1 MTYRTPSALVLL
13 GLTTLSLAAQPP
25 AERSPF
31 EANLTSVI
39 AMADAKKLSSR
50 SNPAG
55 YLLGLAYRAELYPSM
70 EARLH
75 LGFMSFA
82 GKDGSGLEN
91 KKRPQLH
98 FGLDLM
104 KAYERFTF
112 YGGLTGTQWKQSIN
126 ASDPDFTGFNR
137 ATGIKLG
144 ARAGAEYLIGRG
156 LTAQLSFEQTEFNR
170 KFNPSWIGAGI
181 VYRFKGE

>member
-1 MTYRTPSALVLL
+1 MTNRMTSALLSL
-13 GLTTLSLAAQPP
+13 GLWALPMSAQAP

-39 AMADAKKLSSR
+39 AMADMKKISSK

-55 YLLGLAYRAELYPSM
+55 YLLGLAYRAELYPAM

-75 LGFMSFA
+75 LGFMSVA
-82 GKDGSGLEN
+82 GAAGSGLEN

-98 FGLDLM
+98 FGLDLV
-104 KAYERFTF
+104 KTYDRLSFF
-112 YGGLTGTQWKQSIN
+112 GGLTGTQWKQSIN
-126 ASDPDFTGFNR
+126 ATDPNFTGFNR

-144 ARAGAEYLIGRG
+144 ARAGAEYMIGHRFS
-156 LTAQLSFEQTEFNR
+156 AQLTFEQTEFNR
-170 KFNPSWIGAGI
+170 KYNPSWIGAGI
-181 VYRFKGE
+181 AYRFKGD

>member
-1 MTYRTPSALVLL
+1 MFLVL
-13 GLTTLSLAAQPP
+13 TALSLTGQTP

-31 EANLTSVI
+31 EANLTTII
-39 AMADAKKLSSR
+39 AMADTKKISSG

-55 YLLGLAYRAELYPSM
+55 YLVGLAYRTDLYPTM
-70 EARLH
+70 DARLH

-82 GKDGSGLEN
+82 GKEGSGLEN
-91 KKRPQLH
+91 RKRPQLH

-104 KAYERFTF
+104 KTYDRLSIF
-112 YGGLTGTQWKQSIN
+112 GGLTGTQWKQSVN
-126 ASDPDFTGFNR
+126 ATDPNFTGFNR

-144 ARAGAEYLIGRG
+144 ARMGGEFLIGQG
-156 LTAQLSFEQTEFNR
+156 FAAQLTFEQTEFNR

-181 VYRFKGE
+181 AYRFTGD